1 MNCQQPLG
9 FELQQDGHRYKLIWR
24 GWFSF
29 PEKDW
34 MTGTYRICHPSRIM
48 ETLLNLSWLAVTLG
62 LIGLW
67 KFRWLR
73 SRRNPNSRILP
84 EAIAIACAISLLLP
98 AISLTD
104 DLHPEIVAVDAAA
117 GKRNKISLAAPTSRP
132 DDASRKSG
140 FHSVTALLP
149 LQIAE
154 MELCATGRVIIALTP
169 NPISQSVYGF
179 GRSPPAWF

>member
-1 MNCQQPLG
+1 
-9 FELQQDGHRYKLIWR
+9 
-24 GWFSF
+24 
-29 PEKDW
+29 
-34 MTGTYRICHPSRIM
+34 MTGPYRICHPSRIM

-67 KFRWLR
+67 KFRWLH

-132 DDASRKSG
+132 DDSSRKSG

-149 LQIAE
+149 LQVAE
-154 MELCATGRVIIALTP
+154 VELRATGRVILALTP

-179 GRSPPAWF
+179 GRSPPALF

>member
-1 MNCQQPLG
+1 
-9 FELQQDGHRYKLIWR
+9 
-24 GWFSF
+24 
-29 PEKDW
+29 
-34 MTGTYRICHPSRIM
+34 M
-48 ETLLNLSWLAVTLG
+48 ETLLNLAWLAVALG

-84 EAIAIACAISLLLP
+84 ETIAIACAISLLLP

-117 GKRNKISLAAPTSRP
+117 GKRNKISLAAPTSRT
-132 DDASRKSG
+132 DEAARKSG

-149 LQIAE
+149 LRLAE
-154 MELCATGRVIIALTP
+154 VELCATGHLILALAA
-169 NPISQSVYGF
+169 NPISQSVNGF
-179 GRSPPAWF
+179 GRSPPALF